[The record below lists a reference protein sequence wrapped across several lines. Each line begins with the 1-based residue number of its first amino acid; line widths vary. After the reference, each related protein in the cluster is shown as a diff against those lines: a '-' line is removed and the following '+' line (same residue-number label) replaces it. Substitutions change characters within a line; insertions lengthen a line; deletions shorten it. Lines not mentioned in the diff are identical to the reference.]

1 VNQNHGSIPAALIST
16 DAAFRETLTE
26 QLAVGESGFH
36 LAVEIAAPFIE
47 IGNQQLQQLREVQ
60 PQLVFVDLERDAEVG
75 IKLAQF
81 LAEQQPSRQFVAVG
95 PVLAPELLMQAMRAG
110 ITEYLPKPVTAE
122 ALAPALAR
130 MQRKLGVAAG
140 GPAREPGKV
149 MSFFSAK
156 GGSGATTVATNLAIH
171 LHQLTGKRVLLV
183 DMDLELGEI
192 ALFLG
197 MQPRFNLVDLVRNFH
212 RMDAELLASYIE
224 QHKSGVH
231 LLSAPYSPEKVE
243 SVNGEQIRAIL
254 HFLKQHYDYVV
265 VDTPKTFTPAT
276 LAAFEQADEIYL
288 VSNVD
293 LPSLRNIKRCLPLL
307 DRLTGG
313 HMEEKLRLVVNRH
326 NSSANEISLDE
337 VERTLGLKIYW
348 KLGND
353 YETVIRAINTGEPL
367 ILDGKGS
374 TFAKDLKALGA
385 ELTGLG
391 AVTNGK
397 RSGLLGFRRIFG
409 GAKEVAHE

>member
-1 VNQNHGSIPAALIST
+1 MIQSAIIST
-16 DAAFRETLTE
+16 DPAFRAMLVPLLAE
-26 QLAVGESGFH
+26 QGRGIALA
-36 LAVEIAAPFIE
+36 AEITVPFID
-47 IGNQQLQQLREVQ
+47 IGDEQIRRLREVR
-60 PQLVFVDLERDAEVG
+60 PELIFIDLEKDAEVG

-81 LAEQQPSRQFVAVG
+81 LADQQPSRQFVAAG
-95 PVLAPELLMQAMRAG
+95 PVLAPELLLEAMRAG
-110 ITEYLPKPVTAE
+110 ITEYLPKPVTRE
-122 ALAPALAR
+122 ALLPALER

-140 GPAREPGKV
+140 VAAREPGKV
-149 MSFFSAK
+149 MTFFSAK

-171 LHQLTGKRVLLV
+171 LQQLTGKKTLLV
-183 DMDLELGEI
+183 DLDLELGEI

-197 MQPRFNLVDLVRNFH
+197 VQPRFNLVDLVRNFH

-224 QHKSGVH
+224 RHKSGVH
-231 LLSAPYSPEKVE
+231 LLSAPYHPEKVE
-243 SVNGEQIRAIL
+243 SVSGDQIRTIL
-254 HFLKQHYDYVV
+254 QFLKQHYDYVV

-276 LAAFEQADEIYL
+276 LAAFEQADQIYL

-313 HMEEKLRLVVNRH
+313 HMSERVRLVINRH
-326 NSSANEISLDE
+326 NSSANEISLAE
-337 VERTLGLKIYW
+337 VERTLGLPIFW

-353 YETVIRAINTGEPL
+353 YETVIRSINTGEPL
-367 ILDGKGS
+367 ILDARVS
-374 TFAKDLKALGA
+374 EFARDLKALGA

-397 RSGLLGFRRIFG
+397 RSALGGLRRFFG
-409 GAKEVAHE
+409 GAKEMAHE

>member
-1 VNQNHGSIPAALIST
+1 MQEIPSALIST
-16 DAAFRETLTE
+16 DAGFRDTLV
-26 QLAVGESGFH
+26 QLLAEPGRGFS
-36 LAVEIAAPFIE
+36 LGAEIGVPFIE
-47 IGNQQLQQLREVQ
+47 IGDTQLKQLRKVQ
-60 PQLVFVDLERDAEVG
+60 PQLIFIDLERDPEVG

-81 LAEQQPSRQFVAVG
+81 LADQQPNRHFVAAG

-110 ITEYLPKPVTAE
+110 ITEYLPKPVTRE
-122 ALAPALAR
+122 ALVPALER
-130 MQRKLGVAAG
+130 VQRKLGVATTG
-140 GPAREPGKV
+140 SAREPGQV
-149 MSFFSAK
+149 MTFFSAK

-171 LHQLTGKRVLLV
+171 LQQLTGKKVLLV
-183 DMDLELGEI
+183 DLDLELGEI

-197 MQPRFNLVDLVRNFH
+197 VQPRFNLVDLVRNFH

-231 LLSAPYSPEKVE
+231 LLSAPYHPEKVE
-243 SVNGEQIRAIL
+243 SVSGEQIRSIL
-254 HFLKQHYDYVV
+254 HFLREHYDYVV

-276 LAAFEQADEIYL
+276 LTAFEQADQIYL

-307 DRLTGG
+307 DRITGG
-313 HMEEKLRLVVNRH
+313 RMSEKVRLVVNRH

-337 VERTLGLKIYW
+337 VERTLGLKIFW

-353 YETVIRAINTGEPL
+353 YETVIRSINTGEPL
-367 ILDGKGS
+367 VLEARSSD
-374 TFAKDLKALGA
+374 FAKDLKALGA

-391 AVTNGK
+391 AVTNGR
-397 RSGLLGFRRIFG
+397 RSAFGGLRRFFG
-409 GAKEVAHE
+409 GAKEMAHE

>member
-1 VNQNHGSIPAALIST
+1 MIQSAIIST
-16 DAAFRETLTE
+16 DPAFRAMLVPLLAE
-26 QLAVGESGFH
+26 QGRGIALA
-36 LAVEIAAPFIE
+36 AEITVPFID
-47 IGNQQLQQLREVQ
+47 IGDEQIRRLREVR
-60 PQLVFVDLERDAEVG
+60 PELIFIDLEKDAEVG

-81 LAEQQPSRQFVAVG
+81 LADQQPSRQFVAAG
-95 PVLAPELLMQAMRAG
+95 PVLAPELLLEAMRAG
-110 ITEYLPKPVTAE
+110 ITEYLPKPVTRE
-122 ALAPALAR
+122 ALLPALER

-140 GPAREPGKV
+140 VAAREPGKV
-149 MSFFSAK
+149 MTFFSAK

-171 LHQLTGKRVLLV
+171 LQQLTGKKTLLV
-183 DMDLELGEI
+183 DLDLELGEI

-197 MQPRFNLVDLVRNFH
+197 VQPRFNLVDLVRNFH

-224 QHKSGVH
+224 RHKSGVH
-231 LLSAPYSPEKVE
+231 LLSAPYHPEKVE
-243 SVNGEQIRAIL
+243 SVTGEQIRTIL
-254 HFLKQHYDYVV
+254 QFLKQHYDYVV

-276 LAAFEQADEIYL
+276 LAAFEQADQIYL

-313 HMEEKLRLVVNRH
+313 HMSERVRLVINRH
-326 NSSANEISLDE
+326 NSSANEISLAE
-337 VERTLGLKIYW
+337 VERTLGLPIFW

-353 YETVIRAINTGEPL
+353 YETVIRSINTGEPL
-367 ILDGKGS
+367 ILDARVS
-374 TFAKDLKALGA
+374 EFARDLKALGA

-397 RSGLLGFRRIFG
+397 RSALGGLRRFFG
-409 GAKEVAHE
+409 GAKEMAHE